1 MERITLFRI
10 EVFSEKKKDFLKRKR
25 TPILL
30 EDSRELKLFLFIII
44 VEEKEQHLA

>member
-10 EVFSEKKKDFLKRKR
+10 AVFSEKKK

-30 EDSRELKLFLFIII
+30 VDSRELKLFLFIII
-44 VEEKEQHLA
+44 VEEEKHLA